1 MQKFDIMIHS
11 RQEVQEFVSLAAQ
24 QPFRVTVGNDS
35 QSIDGKDFMGMFS
48 LDYSRPL
55 QVCLQCSGEE
65 CRCFRQNVAKFLV

>member
-11 RQEVQEFVSLAAQ
+11 RQEVQEFVSLATR

-55 QVCLQCSGEE
+55 QVSMQCSGEE
-65 CRCFRQNVAKFLV
+65 YSRFRQNAAKFLV

>member
-48 LDYSRPL
+48 LDYDLPV
-55 QVCLQCSGEE
+55 QVRADCTEEE
-65 CRCFRQNVAKFLV
+65 CRQFMAKAARFLA